1 MEQIKTVKNRWNRK
15 IYQVVEVKDSEV
27 ILEREDGT
35 QFTITKSEY
44 FFNYV
49 EKSS

>member
-1 MEQIKTVKNRWNRK
+1 MKTVKNRWNK
-15 IYQVVEVKDSEV
+15 KTYKVLMVEDNSVV
-27 ILEREDGT
+27 LEREDGT

-49 EKSS
+49 EKSC

>member
-1 MEQIKTVKNRWNRK
+1 METVKNRWNKKTYKVRMVEDNC
-15 IYQVVEVKDSEV
+15 VV
-27 ILEREDGT
+27 LEREDGT

-49 EKSS
+49 EKSC